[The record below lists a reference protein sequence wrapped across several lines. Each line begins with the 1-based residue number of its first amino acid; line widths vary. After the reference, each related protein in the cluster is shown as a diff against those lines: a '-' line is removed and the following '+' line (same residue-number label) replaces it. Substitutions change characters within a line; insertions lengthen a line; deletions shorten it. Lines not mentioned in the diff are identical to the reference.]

1 MDIGIIQPVDID
13 EQMRTAYLDYAMS
26 VIVARALPDAR
37 DGLKPVHRRIL
48 YAMQDMGIRANT
60 AYKKS
65 ARIVG
70 EVLGK
75 YHPHGDSAVYEAMAR
90 MAQDFSMRYP
100 LVDGQGN
107 FGSVDGDA
115 PAAMRYTEA
124 RLNRMSELLLADI
137 EKNTVDF
144 SDNFDG
150 TLQEPTVL
158 PSRLPNLL
166 LNGSS
171 GIAVGMATSIPPHN
185 LRELVAALDYLIENY
200 DNLDDVTVEDLMTIV
215 QGPDFPTGG
224 IIIGREGIRQGYITG
239 RSRLTVRGVAKIEEA
254 RGGRYNINITEIP
267 YQVNKSGLIERI
279 AELVREGRIDA
290 ISDLRDESDQRGMSI
305 VIELK
310 RGAQPRKVLNQLY
323 KFTPL
328 QSTFSVQMLALVNNE
343 PRLLPLKRALQ
354 IFIEHR
360 QVVVTRRTEFDLA
373 RARHRAHV
381 LEGLLIALA
390 NLDEV
395 IRTIRQADDVDDA
408 RDQLMTRFN
417 LTEIQAQAI
426 LDMQLRRL
434 AALERQKIEDEHA
447 EVRER
452 IAFLEDLLA
461 NPHKILQVIREDLQ
475 EIVEVHGDERRTAIS
490 VEDVEDLNAEDL
502 VADEPVLITLT
513 SRGYIKR
520 VSTNQYRTQNR
531 GGRGVMGQGMREEDE
546 VSLIIPARTLHTLL
560 FFSDKGKV
568 YSEKVFQVPEGGRAD
583 RGTPVINVL
592 ALEAS
597 ERITAAVA
605 VPDFNEA
612 RYCTMGTLRGRI
624 KRVSLAEF
632 ANVRPSGLVAISLD
646 AGDELC
652 WARVTSGSNEILL
665 VTAGGRALRFSESE
679 IRPMGRQAGG
689 VHGISL
695 KKGDLVAS
703 MEVVEPG
710 ASLLVATQRGFGKR
724 TPLTEY
730 PSHGRATS
738 GITTIDHKSLAKIG
752 PIASARV
759 VQDGDEV
766 TLITSGGQAL
776 RLRVSH
782 VASTGRS
789 TRGVHL
795 IDLSKDD
802 VLASI
807 ARITAAD
814 LASNGE

>member
-1 MDIGIIQPVDID
+1 
-13 EQMRTAYLDYAMS
+13 
-26 VIVARALPDAR
+26 
-37 DGLKPVHRRIL
+37 
-48 YAMQDMGIRANT
+48 
-60 AYKKS
+60 
-65 ARIVG
+65 
-70 EVLGK
+70 
-75 YHPHGDSAVYEAMAR
+75 
-90 MAQDFSMRYP
+90 
-100 LVDGQGN
+100 
-107 FGSVDGDA
+107 
-115 PAAMRYTEA
+115 
-124 RLNRMSELLLADI
+124 
-137 EKNTVDF
+137 
-144 SDNFDG
+144 
-150 TLQEPTVL
+150 
-158 PSRLPNLL
+158 
-166 LNGSS
+166 
-171 GIAVGMATSIPPHN
+171 
-185 LRELVAALDYLIENY
+185 
-200 DNLDDVTVEDLMTIV
+200 
-215 QGPDFPTGG
+215 
-224 IIIGREGIRQGYITG
+224 
-239 RSRLTVRGVAKIEEA
+239 
-254 RGGRYNINITEIP
+254 
-267 YQVNKSGLIERI
+267 
-279 AELVREGRIDA
+279 
-290 ISDLRDESDQRGMSI
+290 MSI

-328 QSTFSVQMLALVNNE
+328 QSTFSVQMLALVDEE
-343 PRLLPLKRALQ
+343 PRLLSLKRSLQ

-360 QVVVTRRTEFDLA
+360 QEVVVRRTEFDLA

-395 IRTIRQADDVDDA
+395 IRTIRQAEDADDA

-434 AALERQKIEDEHA
+434 AALERQKIEDEHR

-452 IAFLEDLLA
+452 IASLEELLA
-461 NPHKILQVIREDLQ
+461 NPHKILEVIREDLK
-475 EIVEVHGDERRTAIS
+475 EIAEVHGDARRTQIS

-502 VADEPVLITLT
+502 VADEPVLMTLT
-513 SRGYIKR
+513 ARGYIKR
-520 VSTNQYRTQNR
+520 VGTKQYRTQNR

-583 RGTPVINVL
+583 RGTPIINVL
-592 ALEAS
+592 ALNAN

-605 VPDFNEA
+605 VPDFSAA
-612 RYCTMGTLRGRI
+612 RYCTMGTLRGRV

-632 ANVRPSGLVAISLD
+632 ANVRPSGLIAIDLD
-646 AGDELC
+646 LGDELC
-652 WARVTSGSNEILL
+652 WARVTSGHDEILL
-665 VTAGGRALRFSESE
+665 VTAGGRALRFSENQ
-679 IRPMGRQAGG
+679 IRQMGRQAGG
-689 VHGISL
+689 VNGIAL
-695 KKGDLVAS
+695 KKGDQLAS

-710 ASLLVATQRGFGKR
+710 ASLLVTTQRGFGKR

-738 GITTIDHKSLAKIG
+738 GITTIDHKSLDTIG
-752 PIASARV
+752 PITSARV

-776 RLRVSH
+776 RMRVNH
-782 VASTGRS
+782 ITSTGRA

-807 ARITAAD
+807 ARIPAAD
-814 LASNGE
+814 LTENGE